1 RLLIIQPW
9 DRSIVGNVQKA
20 IQKSDL
26 GLNPISDGEIIRL
39 VIPPPTEERRKELVK
54 VVHKRVEDAKIAVRN
69 VRRDALEELRKLEKD
84 KKIELLEPYFVGN
97 FTSYLKSVN
106 AIGLWFVLAV
116 TGITIASIYA
126 IPSIEQFSL
135 VRIIIGGIFV
145 LFVPGYA
152 LISMLFSK
160 HDTVE
165 RIALSIGVSLA
176 IVPLIGLILNYTPLG
191 IRLDPVVTIL
201 SIFST
206 SVIFIA
212 IYNQYKRCKNT

>member
-1 RLLIIQPW
+1 MESDMVQRII
-9 DRSIVGNVQKA
+9 NV
-20 IQKSDL
+20 
-26 GLNPISDGEIIRL
+26 
-39 VIPPPTEERRKELVK
+39 KELVIDAIREKCNDVKSVVEYVNK
-54 VVHKRVEDAKIAVRN
+54 VDSSIKVDEIVDAIK
-69 VRRDALEELRKLEKD
+69 ELEKD

>member
-1 RLLIIQPW
+1 MVQRII
-9 DRSIVGNVQKA
+9 NV
-20 IQKSDL
+20 
-26 GLNPISDGEIIRL
+26 
-39 VIPPPTEERRKELVK
+39 KELVIDAIREKCNDVKSVVEYVNK
-54 VVHKRVEDAKIAVRN
+54 VDSSIKVDEIVDAIK
-69 VRRDALEELRKLEKD
+69 ELEKD